1 MYIYVY
7 IYIIGIGGR
16 PDVRYIYAYMYTS
29 PPAGLIL
36 SKALRS
42 PPWSPY
48 VLCLVSN
55 RFILVLNLENDR
67 KPIQNNIDNDNETE
81 NNKVIMNVLSS
92 FDSKLYTKIKYIND
106 NPSINSFIK
115 LDDINHNF
123 ICNNPIN
130 IEHNKHPDDPKL
142 NEYINVLKESMKD
155 YIDKNC

>member
-1 MYIYVY
+1 
-7 IYIIGIGGR
+7 
-16 PDVRYIYAYMYTS
+16 
-29 PPAGLIL
+29 
-36 SKALRS
+36 
-42 PPWSPY
+42 
-48 VLCLVSN
+48 
-55 RFILVLNLENDR
+55 
-67 KPIQNNIDNDNETE
+67 
-81 NNKVIMNVLSS
+81 MNVLSS

-130 IEHNKHPDDPKL
+130 VEHNKHPDDPKL